1 MENVNIKINLA
12 ALTHIELKVRDRR
25 GTEVQ
30 GIFIPYEKNK
40 IFVGQKVRSLDLI
53 GFPLKN
59 RKPDSKDTHIIK
71 QSFSKEERE
80 KMTQE
85 QQNNLPIIGN
95 MIDWN
100 YVKQSGNEDPDL
112 PHDAVVETTEEDLP
126 Y

>member
-80 KMTQE
+80 KMTQQE
-85 QQNNLPIIGN
+85 QENLPIIGN
-95 MIDWN
+95 LIDWSS
-100 YVKQSGNEDPDL
+100 VGQASNEDPDL
-112 PHDAVVETTEEDLP
+112 QPGAVVDIPDNDLP